1 MKESSSIETQ
11 IPKKNSVSK
20 EKDWFGINTGIINT
34 LEDGPQQTN
43 LIAFIKKIGEEAK
56 KKNGNNTNAINR
68 DIALTLAS
76 PSYREDFLQNLY
88 NTYKGATLDIPDN
101 VKTTIRKNHS
111 DGKIDFAH
119 VMTTLAS
126 LEQQKFS
133 DEAMKYVSSRSL
145 LYPSFLGS
153 NPLFEIYNND
163 NMRNNILQQNS
174 LVGDLLTSMPETD
187 IFTDMDAIILA
198 RHPDYKDLPLDERI
212 LKYYG
217 QKDLDS
223 KRKQLFLEVYE
234 KNQGKDKGAAQLAS
248 FMEIVSAFLTVGGVG
263 ALFYSVFKG
272 KNKDIGKNIH
282 KLDTVLYDGNIDKFL
297 KHPLKTTASAVAKT
311 VNKKVIKPVV
321 NKVQK
326 INNKFIKPVIQSVKK
341 TSTKVW
347 NATKT
352 LVTKTVPRTINK
364 KIIKPVVNTAKKI
377 NNRFINVV
385 QSIKKTTTK
394 AWNATKTFVTKT
406 VPKSVK
412 KAVKKIV
419 KTIKKAITPKKKS
432 IKKRRR

>member
-1 MKESSSIETQ
+1 
-11 IPKKNSVSK
+11 
-20 EKDWFGINTGIINT
+20 
-34 LEDGPQQTN
+34 
-43 LIAFIKKIGEEAK
+43 
-56 KKNGNNTNAINR
+56 
-68 DIALTLAS
+68 
-76 PSYREDFLQNLY
+76 
-88 NTYKGATLDIPDN
+88 
-101 VKTTIRKNHS
+101 
-111 DGKIDFAH
+111 
-119 VMTTLAS
+119 MTTLAS

-163 NMRNNILQQNS
+163 NKRNNILQQNS

-223 KRKQLFLEVYE
+223 KRKELFLEVYG
-234 KNQGKDKGAAQLAS
+234 KNQGKDKGEAQLAS

-352 LVTKTVPRTINK
+352 LVTKTVPKTINK

-377 NNRFINVV
+377 NNKFINVV

-406 VPKSVK
+406 GPKSVK